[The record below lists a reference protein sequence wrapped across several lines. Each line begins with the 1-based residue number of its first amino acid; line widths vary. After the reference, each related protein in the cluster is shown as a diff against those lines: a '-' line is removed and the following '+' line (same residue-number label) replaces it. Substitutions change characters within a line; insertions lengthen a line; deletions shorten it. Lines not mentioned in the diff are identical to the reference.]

1 MAGPRLP
8 DIDDIMSRIRKMNIE
23 MTSPYNDGYVS
34 WGIKQDLYLLK
45 FFLDKIIAEAPEFV
59 DEKQWLKDKEEEM
72 IMEILK
78 K

>member
-1 MAGPRLP
+1 MAGPQLP
-8 DIDDIMSRIRKMNIE
+8 DVDGIMSKIRKMNIE

-45 FFLDKIIAEAPEFV
+45 FFLDKIIQEAPEFV
-59 DEKQWLKDKEEEM
+59 GEEDWLKDKEQELV
-72 IMEILK
+72 MEILK

>member
-1 MAGPRLP
+1 MAGPQLP

-45 FFLDKIIAEAPEFV
+45 FFLDKVIADAPNFKGEE
-59 DEKQWLKDKEEEM
+59 DWLKDKEQELM
-72 IMEILK
+72 MEILK

>member
-1 MAGPRLP
+1 MAGPQLP

-59 DEKQWLKDKEEEM
+59 DEEQWLKDKEEEI

>member
-59 DEKQWLKDKEEEM
+59 EEKQWLKDKEEEM

>member
-1 MAGPRLP
+1 MAGPVLP

>member
-1 MAGPRLP
+1 MAGPQFP

-45 FFLDKIIAEAPEFV
+45 FFLDKVIADAPEFV
-59 DEKQWLKDKEEEM
+59 GEEQWLKDKEEEI

>member
-8 DIDDIMSRIRKMNIE
+8 DIDDIMSRIPKMNIE

>member
-1 MAGPRLP
+1 MAGPQLP
-8 DIDDIMSRIRKMNIE
+8 DIDGIMSKIRKMNIE

-45 FFLDKIIAEAPEFV
+45 FFLDKVIADAPNFKGEE
-59 DEKQWLKDKEEEM
+59 DWLKDKEQELM
-72 IMEILK
+72 MEILK

>member
-1 MAGPRLP
+1 MAGPQLP
-8 DIDDIMSRIRKMNIE
+8 DIDGIMSKIRKMNIE

-45 FFLDKIIAEAPEFV
+45 FFLDKIIQEAPEFV
-59 DEKQWLKDKEEEM
+59 GEEDWLKDKEQELV
-72 IMEILK
+72 MEILK

>member
-45 FFLDKIIAEAPEFV
+45 FFLDKIITEAPEFV
-59 DEKQWLKDKEEEM
+59 DEKQWLKDKEEEI